1 MAIDNVL
8 TISTNELFRDEPFTL
23 VSANIITHLGW
34 VKFTPQ
40 TGDINYLTYGVL
52 YQGSY
57 GSTVI
62 GVEQDTFMKGY
73 SGDKIYIQAKYSF
86 ASVPSVSVADC
97 VFSIGGLI
105 INDGFVY
112 PADAGSSKTV
122 SKIMTIPENPESRD
136 LTVQHLF
143 AVTTGTNTGE
153 YGNSVEYM
161 GVINLTASYGKGN
174 EPTLAQCET
183 LYAELYKQ
191 EGGILL
197 KDRIRDNILNDY
209 QNGIVTASQEELA
222 CLDVYDI
229 SGNKVLDFTKGEIL
243 RVGDIVRIDKDNI
256 GNSLLKKPN
265 GEPRYFQIVERT
277 FKKSGV
283 PLLSLKYREVI

>member
-23 VSANIITHLGW
+23 VGANIINRLGW

-40 TGDINYLTYGVL
+40 TGDISYSTYGVA
-52 YQGSY
+52 YEGSY

-73 SGDKIYIQAKYSF
+73 SGDKIYIQAKYLF
-86 ASVPSVSVADC
+86 ASVPSVSVANC
-97 VFSIGGLI
+97 EFSIGGLI

-112 PADAGSSKTV
+112 PADAGSLKTV
-122 SKIMTIPENPESRD
+122 SKIMTIPENPASRD
-136 LTVQHLF
+136 LTVQHIF
-143 AVTTGTNTGE
+143 NTVVGTNTGG
-153 YGNSVEYM
+153 YGHFVEYM

-209 QNGIVTASQEELA
+209 QNGIVTASQDEIA

-229 SGNKVLDFTKGEIL
+229 NGNKVLDFSKGGL
-243 RVGDIVRIDKDNI
+243 LKVGDIVRIDKDNN